1 MPILDN
7 IWVTSSDHDHVYEI
21 KFQGKPVSK
30 LPLRYSNNEKIN
42 ENKNIKE
49 IFFSAKGPV
58 KKIAN
63 PKNKERNRGINIRAK
78 GISALNSWSWVKDIE
93 IQ

>member
-1 MPILDN
+1 M
-7 IWVTSSDHDHVYEI
+7 
-21 KFQGKPVSK
+21 
-30 LPLRYSNNEKIN
+30 PLRYSNNEKIN

-63 PKNKERNRGINIRAK
+63 PKNKERNRGINIREK
-78 GISALNSWSWVKDIE
+78 IIKLLNVSSCVNEIE